1 MIAGKDFHLLF
12 INCLGRELAQAALD
26 DPESFDHY
34 KTLTRAGLR
43 RRLKQTSVS
52 AAPLTSKPPAKA
64 EIQLSA
70 TGPSCG
76 EVTDSLDSL
85 HSLSDDLVSGEGQL
99 GDDEDDDGI
108 NLVVLLNFATKRPC
122 SSPFIIPNVTLLPEW
137 GGSAL
142 PSLEFNICERAVARL
157 RDQVAHSLGVRI
169 L

>member
-85 HSLSDDLVSGEGQL
+85 HSLSDDLVSGEGDL
-99 GDDEDDDGI
+99 GDDEDDGI
-108 NLVVLLNFATKRPC
+108 N
-122 SSPFIIPNVTLLPEW
+122 IIMEDEDPILPHSQVPMSLCHLDW
-137 GGSAL
+137 GVAL
-142 PSLEFNICERAVARL
+142 ISLEFVFSA
-157 RDQVAHSLGVRI
+157 G
-169 L
+169 